1 MYIEKI
7 KVAETVAA
15 NWKNAK
21 FEGLEVAEVPTVSHV
36 CCSAEGN

>member
-15 NWKNAK
+15 NWKNTK
-21 FEGLEVAEVPTVSHV
+21 FEGLEVAGRHDRVTRML
-36 CCSAEGN
+36 